1 MISQGRGVIGDQRK
15 VKMAVR
21 FDVQGKKMGGIARII
36 F

>member
-1 MISQGRGVIGDQRK
+1 MISQGRGGDWDQRK